1 MASAGPAGELPEQ
14 VVDPQRER
22 ELRALAER
30 IAKGDRRAEQSLFE
44 GTRFALWMIL
54 RRRGCGAEE
63 ADDLVQEALIIAL
76 RRLREGTLDH
86 PEKLDGFLYVT
97 ALNLRRGQLRK
108 QQRHPAQS
116 LEDTSEDHLV
126 GTSDPMARLGQF
138 QRQRLLAEV
147 LDELPQTRDRELLR
161 RHYLDEQ
168 DKASS
173 CIELNLE
180 PAHYDRVLHRAR
192 QRLGKLLQRWLE

>member
-1 MASAGPAGELPEQ
+1 MALAGPAGELPEQ
-14 VVDPQRER
+14 VVDPLRER

-30 IAKGDRRAEQSLFE
+30 IARGDRRAEQSLFE

-54 RRRGCGAEE
+54 RRRGCAAEE

-76 RRLREGTLDH
+76 RRLREGTLDQ

-116 LEDTSEDHLV
+116 LEDTSEEHLI
-126 GTSDPMARLGQF
+126 GTSDPMASLGQF

-173 CIELNLE
+173 CIELDLE

-192 QRLGKLLQRWLE
+192 QRLGRLLQRWLE